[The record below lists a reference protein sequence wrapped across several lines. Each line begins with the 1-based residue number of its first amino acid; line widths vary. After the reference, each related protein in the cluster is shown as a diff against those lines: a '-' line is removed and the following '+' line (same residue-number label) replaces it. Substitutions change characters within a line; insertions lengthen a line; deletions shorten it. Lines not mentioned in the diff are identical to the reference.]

1 MSRTLCILVWT
12 VVTYYTSLNMEQFG
26 FGNLTQV
33 IGLVIGTS
41 LSAFILTAF
50 FAKERE
56 ILKLGLLASC
66 TCLVLAAMQDPQD
79 YFTFYYNVDKSIT
92 LHNCLILTIFGTV
105 GAIRCIR
112 EYEKSLR
119 LREKAQS
126 LLQLAK
132 GLFAEG

>member
-12 VVTYYTSLNMEQFG
+12 IVTYYTSLNMEQFG

-33 IGLVIGTS
+33 VGLIIGTS

-66 TCLVLAAMQDPQD
+66 VCLSLAAMQEPNA
-79 YFTFYYNVDKSIT
+79 YFNFYYNIDKYIV
-92 LHNCLILTIFGTV
+92 LHKCLVLTVLGTI